1 MRPLEERQAPTGY
14 STRLKPTKTSSLT
27 WSPAQPTQSSEGPD
41 QSDSTRCNVGST
53 ATGLDGFSSLAS
65 SSAFFLFNQ
74 PHASLRSTNAVAATF
89 TEQRRF
95 PRLKKAHFAW
105 APVSRPQPVCQP
117 FSIALLLSRPLRLLG
132 RTACRGCCGCAV
144 CNLASPSQ
152 PLRRCRRARSASKP
166 QTASPAIPCSSLLP
180 ARRDL
185 VLPSPR
191 SFPASGTKR
200 KGKKKPWSSLSARH
214 PGRPRSFPTASYTYA
229 PVVKLIARE
238 DSRRSISY
246 VLVSCCLALPTPV
259 FLEAL
264 PLLSFSLHA
273 HPPLLGLGLPFGA
286 PSSPNLHEL
295 YRTRPSISS

>member
-1 MRPLEERQAPTGY
+1 M
-14 STRLKPTKTSSLT
+14 
-27 WSPAQPTQSSEGPD
+27 
-41 QSDSTRCNVGST
+41 VGST

-180 ARRDL
+180 ARRAL

-191 SFPASGTKR
+191 PFPASGTKR
-200 KGKKKPWSSLSARH
+200 KEKKKQLVLSLSPSSWETSFFSDRFVH
-214 PGRPRSFPTASYTYA
+214 VRPRRQADRTGRFAALHLIRLGVVLPRLADTRVLGSSASALVFPAC
-229 PVVKLIARE
+229 P
-238 DSRRSISY
+238 
-246 VLVSCCLALPTPV
+246 
-259 FLEAL
+259 
-264 PLLSFSLHA
+264 
-273 HPPLLGLGLPFGA
+273 PPLLGLGLPFGA
-286 PSSPNLHEL
+286 PSSPNLQEL